1 MPIFDYKCRDCQ
13 ERFSLLIGVVAKSP
27 EQRCPVCGGTNINR
41 LISRFARLRSEDELL
56 DSLADP
62 STIGDFEDPKQLH
75 SWMKRMGKEMGEDL
89 GEDFDQVLEEIETD
103 GGEQQTNIAD

>member
-1 MPIFDYKCRDCQ
+1 MPIFDYKCRDCY
-13 ERFSLLIGVVAKSP
+13 ERFSLLVGVVAKSP
-27 EQRCPVCGGTNINR
+27 EQRCPACGGTNISR

-103 GGEQQTNIAD
+103 EGEQQTNIAE

>member
-1 MPIFDYKCRDCQ
+1 MPIFDYKCRDCH

-27 EQRCPVCGGTNINR
+27 EQRCPVCGSPNISR

-56 DSLADP
+56 DSFADP
-62 STIGDFEDPKQLH
+62 STIGDLEDPKQLH
-75 SWMKRMGKEMGEDL
+75 SWVKRMGKEMGEDL

-103 GGEQQTNIAD
+103 VGEKETNITD